1 LQAAPGAPSHPKTR
15 SDNFT
20 TTTIPQSFKI
30 GRQRKSSDKHQLKIK
45 PVQAQITITNI
56 NMEHRKRRQPLDKEP
71 EGINQPRWT
80 GSMTPA
86 APDHHQQM
94 SAILAEQSSTT
105 TAHNHQHSIA
115 KIEGPVQ
122 LAINPVYQQ
131 AQQLDIVQ
139 TQCIQ
144 AQDNIDSELKYV
156 KCEQSLNEGF
166 DAAQKLN
173 AQYETSIQG
182 KDAKL
187 NQMQAEN
194 DSQVTV
200 IDSLGR
206 QNAALRAEIQ
216 NITTSGQ
223 QKLKALQEASEE
235 NNNQFKISKA
245 KTRKLTQ
252 DVVNLTTIIVNLG
265 NQNTVLETKIFELR
279 NKPDTLELYKAI
291 DNLCKKNTALVTENL
306 KLRNNLTDISALAEV
321 RANLLNEAADA
332 EQQQAERNE
341 WDIEQDNLLE
351 LVDDLNDENTALKA
365 DNDKLQEEL
374 QSQFRIVEQFN
385 HAQDEALAEI
395 ERLGEE
401 RRGTIRQYQQQALNQ
416 IESSKRQF
424 EEEIQR
430 NTASEQELRD
440 KITGLEAEKARLEE
454 QIRELNERSRIA
466 WDMIHD
472 KDARIHWDNRHWE
485 EERESHMDYEQEL
498 EEVNERLKERVE
510 ELEKETTEKID
521 KLVDEKMEV
530 YSQWREEVK
539 DLKKGIQEGADPN
552 NVLKEQIGTLQAQ
565 IREMIAERMATHT
578 KSRMSPASAWPFSRL
593 YPPIPHDEKEDQNDD
608 ASEAETKSTDTL
620 QASSPVYSIPDP
632 EQYMLD
638 GLEDDE
644 AQPELTSGD
653 SEHNDSEIDNAENGD
668 ANSEEPEPDDTW
680 NGIWA
685 DSDSSENN
693 DTDDDDTEHS
703 HSENGDAD
711 NEASE
716 HDDFESDQEATD
728 DAETD
733 DSESEDSDNINDIKS
748 FLAHTARLYLS
759 GLTAHN
765 AVKMG
770 KISGKEHARQQENLF
785 LRLDTI
791 KRSPSR
797 DRALEIWTTMREGMR
812 GIGDAD
818 RQMEF
823 LKETIRVMEER
834 EGWEESIEEVL
845 ARLPNARKRRR
856 REDDEKVESW
866 AEKIVRISRPEFKR
880 RRV

>member
-1 LQAAPGAPSHPKTR
+1 
-15 SDNFT
+15 
-20 TTTIPQSFKI
+20 
-30 GRQRKSSDKHQLKIK
+30 
-45 PVQAQITITNI
+45 
-56 NMEHRKRRQPLDKEP
+56 MEHRKRKQPLDKEP
-71 EGINQPRWT
+71 QEINHPRWV
-80 GSMTPA
+80 GSVTPA
-86 APDHHQQM
+86 APAHDQQM
-94 SAILAEQSSTT
+94 SPLLAEQSSTAT
-105 TAHNHQHSIA
+105 TYSHQRSIA
-115 KIEGPVQ
+115 EIESLVQ
-122 LAINPVYQQ
+122 PAINPVYQQ
-131 AQQLDIVQ
+131 AQQLEIVE
-139 TQCIQ
+139 TQSVQ

-156 KCEQSLNEGF
+156 KYEQSTNEGF

-187 NQMQAEN
+187 NQMQAEK
-194 DSQVTV
+194 DSQVKV
-200 IDSLGR
+200 IDSLGKH
-206 QNAALRAEIQ
+206 NAALRAEIQ

-223 QKLKALQEASEE
+223 QKLKELQEASEE
-235 NNNQFKISKA
+235 NDNQFRIYEAHIQKLA
-245 KTRKLTQ
+245 K
-252 DVVNLTTIIVNLG
+252 DIVNLTSVIDNLDK
-265 NQNTVLETKIFELR
+265 QNTTLEAKNFDLR
-279 NKPDTLELYKAI
+279 NKPDTSELYEVI
-291 DNLCKKNTALVTENL
+291 ENLCKKNTAFVTENF
-306 KLRNNLTDISALAEV
+306 KLRNNLTDISALAEL
-321 RANLLNEAADA
+321 RTNLLNEAADA
-332 EQQQAERNE
+332 EQHQAERNE

-351 LVDDLNDENTALKA
+351 LVDDLNDDNTALKA
-365 DNDKLQEEL
+365 DNDKLREEL
-374 QSQFRIVEQFN
+374 QFQTRIVEQFD
-385 HAQDEALAEI
+385 HTQDEAHAEI

-416 IESSKRQF
+416 IESSRRQF

-430 NTASEQELRD
+430 NTASEQGLRD
-440 KITGLEAEKARLEE
+440 KITGLENEKARLEE
-454 QIRELNERSRIA
+454 QICELNERSRVA

-472 KDARIHWDNRHWE
+472 KDAKIYWDNRHWE

-498 EEVNERLKERVE
+498 EEVNGSLEERTAELK
-510 ELEKETTEKID
+510 KETTEKID

-539 DLKKGIQEGADPN
+539 DLKKGIQEGADAN
-552 NVLKEQIGTLQAQ
+552 NVLREQIGILQAQ
-565 IREMIAERMATHT
+565 IREMTAERMATPT
-578 KSRMSPASAWPFSRL
+578 QSRTSPASAWPFSQL
-593 YPPIPHDEKEDQNDD
+593 YPPVPRDEKEDQNDD

-632 EQYMLD
+632 EEYMLD

-644 AQPELTSGD
+644 SQPELTSGD
-653 SEHNDSEIDNAENGD
+653 SEHNDSEIDKSENGD
-668 ANSEEPEPDDTW
+668 ANSEEPEPDDTC

-685 DSDSSENN
+685 DGDNSEND
-693 DTDDDDTEHS
+693 DTDDSDTEHA

-711 NEASE
+711 NEESE
-716 HDDFESDQEATD
+716 H
-728 DAETD
+728 D
-733 DSESEDSDNINDIKS
+733 DSESEDSDDINDIKS

-770 KISGKEHARQQENLF
+770 KISGEEHAQQQEDLL

-823 LKETIRVMEER
+823 LEETIRVMEER

-856 REDDEKVESW
+856 REEDEKVESW
-866 AEKIVRISRPEFKR
+866 AEKVVGISQPEFKR
-880 RRV
+880 RRVERDVDY

>member
-1 LQAAPGAPSHPKTR
+1 
-15 SDNFT
+15 
-20 TTTIPQSFKI
+20 
-30 GRQRKSSDKHQLKIK
+30 
-45 PVQAQITITNI
+45 
-56 NMEHRKRRQPLDKEP
+56 MEHIKCEQPLDKEP
-71 EGINQPRWT
+71 QGINQPRWA

-86 APDHHQQM
+86 APAHDQQM
-94 SAILAEQSSTT
+94 SPILAEQSSAATT
-105 TAHNHQHSIA
+105 HNHQHSIA
-115 KIEGPVQ
+115 EMEGLVQ
-122 LAINPVYQQ
+122 PAINPVYQQ

-139 TQCIQ
+139 TRSIQ

-156 KCEQSLNEGF
+156 KCEQPLNEGF
-166 DAAQKLN
+166 DAVPKLN
-173 AQYETSIQG
+173 TQYETSIQG
-182 KDAKL
+182 KNAKL

-194 DSQVTV
+194 DSQVKV
-200 IDSLGR
+200 IDCLGK

-216 NITTSGQ
+216 NITTSGRR
-223 QKLKALQEASEE
+223 KLKELQEASEE
-235 NNNQFKISKA
+235 NDNRFKIYEANIQKSA
-245 KTRKLTQ
+245 Q
-252 DVVNLTTIIVNLG
+252 DIVNLASVID
-265 NQNTVLETKIFELR
+265 NLVKQNTTLEAIIFQLR
-279 NKPDTLELYKAI
+279 NNPDTLELREVI
-291 DNLCKKNTALVTENL
+291 DYLCKKNTALWTENSE
-306 KLRNNLTDISALAEV
+306 LRNNLTDMSALAEL

-332 EQQQAERNE
+332 EQHQVERNE

-365 DNDKLQEEL
+365 EKGKLREEL
-374 QSQFRIVEQFN
+374 QSQTRIAEQFD
-385 HAQDEALAEI
+385 HAQDEAHVEI

-401 RRGTIRQYQQQALNQ
+401 RRGIIRQYQQQALNQ

-440 KITGLEAEKARLEE
+440 NITGLENEKARLEE
-454 QIRELNERSRIA
+454 QIRELNERSRVA

-472 KDARIHWDNRHWE
+472 KDVRIYWDNRQWE
-485 EERESHMDYEQEL
+485 EERESHMDYEQDL
-498 EEVNERLKERVE
+498 EEVNERLKERIA

-530 YSQWREEVK
+530 YSQWREEVE

-552 NVLKEQIGTLQAQ
+552 NVLREQIGILPAQ
-565 IREMIAERMATHT
+565 IREMIAERMATPT
-578 KSRMSPASAWPFSRL
+578 QSRTFPASAWPFSQL
-593 YPPIPHDEKEDQNDD
+593 YPPVPRDEREDQNDD

-644 AQPELTSGD
+644 ARSELTSGD
-653 SEHNDSEIDNAENGD
+653 SEHNDSEIDHAENDD
-668 ANSEEPEPDDTW
+668 ANSKEPELDDTC
-680 NGIWA
+680 NGMWA
-685 DSDSSENN
+685 DSDNSEND
-693 DTDDDDTEHS
+693 DTDDGDTEHT

-711 NEASE
+711 NEESE
-716 HDDFESDQEATD
+716 HDNFESDYEATGHT
-728 DAETD
+728 ETD
-733 DSESEDSDNINDIKS
+733 DFEGKDSDNINDIKS

-770 KISGKEHARQQENLF
+770 KISGEEHAQQQENLF

-845 ARLPNARKRRR
+845 ARLPNTRKRRR
-856 REDDEKVESW
+856 REEDEKVESW
-866 AEKIVRISRPEFKR
+866 AEKAVKISRPEFKR
-880 RRV
+880 RRVERDVDY